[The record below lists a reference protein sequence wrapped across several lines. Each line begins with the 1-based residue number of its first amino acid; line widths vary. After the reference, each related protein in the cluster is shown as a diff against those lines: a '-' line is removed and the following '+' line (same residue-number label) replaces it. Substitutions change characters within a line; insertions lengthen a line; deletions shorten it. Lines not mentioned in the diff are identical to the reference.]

1 MYSHLCCANVNCR
14 RASPALGLCAE
25 LGLQLAWVA
34 ADNDCLYH
42 AVLHDEFQRPGRERE
57 LNKNSSEYLHALLS
71 LRGECAKQLTA
82 SDMRTGSGPLA
93 QQARKEVAKAARHQR
108 MQSSG
113 CPEPPLQPAD
123 YAAGAIDEDRHWDA
137 YHRHIAALK
146 GKWADGEMEGFVLA
160 AKLRRSIA
168 TLHWAP
174 PADGGTGAGGLR
186 ATVCQFH
193 QGMDEDDGEVSI
205 VRLDGTDAQF
215 DMAHPALAPNPD
227 EPDQEPLL
235 LWYNGTNHYWA
246 VRRTSVA
253 RAETGIA
260 RALWLQPGSRF
271 PYREANAASTVAP
284 AAGAPPPEQPPQ
296 EDGQRRSS
304 RTKRKSSRLV
314 SEFARVTLPNAR
326 GQRDQMLQEFAD
338 RHSLHA
344 MSEDEWPL
352 EEIEELARTINGGHG
367 HGRRGRQKRTFE
379 ALQKVVRKQRAEL
392 CAEQRTEFEWSE
404 GACRLCGHCGAKIH
418 PVSTTTKKYR
428 KWGWWK
434 NSSKSSS
441 SGAAPTAEDD
451 DTDEHHEEH
460 QRQRNTLPAVT
471 AADYDDHRI
480 EYIWGGRDLKA
491 VAHLVQPLCLKEI
504 TPAELA
510 VKNSVRDDQDRGIG
524 WAFDENYDEKV
535 VSGMW
540 CCRHGTQV
548 KPKLPDLPPEF
559 VEIFTRLLLVKN
571 KNGEERRPYFD
582 RLSRYVNNQFAFSA
596 LGIDDG
602 EQAQRRQTAETSG
615 EPRQSG
621 FVQTGRTATGNFL
634 YFSLFCP
641 SRQAP

>member
-1 MYSHLCCANVNCR
+1 M
-14 RASPALGLCAE
+14 
-25 LGLQLAWVA
+25 
-34 ADNDCLYH
+34 
-42 AVLHDEFQRPGRERE
+42 
-57 LNKNSSEYLHALLS
+57 
-71 LRGECAKQLTA
+71 
-82 SDMRTGSGPLA
+82 
-93 QQARKEVAKAARHQR
+93 
-108 MQSSG
+108 
-113 CPEPPLQPAD
+113 
-123 YAAGAIDEDRHWDA
+123 
-137 YHRHIAALK
+137 
-146 GKWADGEMEGFVLA
+146 
-160 AKLRRSIA
+160 
-168 TLHWAP
+168 
-174 PADGGTGAGGLR
+174 
-186 ATVCQFH
+186 
-193 QGMDEDDGEVSI
+193 
-205 VRLDGTDAQF
+205 
-215 DMAHPALAPNPD
+215 
-227 EPDQEPLL
+227 
-235 LWYNGTNHYWA
+235 
-246 VRRTSVA
+246 
-253 RAETGIA
+253 
-260 RALWLQPGSRF
+260 
-271 PYREANAASTVAP
+271 
-284 AAGAPPPEQPPQ
+284 
-296 EDGQRRSS
+296 
-304 RTKRKSSRLV
+304 
-314 SEFARVTLPNAR
+314 
-326 GQRDQMLQEFAD
+326 
-338 RHSLHA
+338 
-344 MSEDEWPL
+344 
-352 EEIEELARTINGGHG
+352 
-367 HGRRGRQKRTFE
+367 
-379 ALQKVVRKQRAEL
+379 
-392 CAEQRTEFEWSE
+392 
-404 GACRLCGHCGAKIH
+404 
-418 PVSTTTKKYR
+418 STTTKKYR

-434 NSSKSSS
+434 TSSKSSA

-634 YFSLFCP
+634 SFSSFLP
-641 SRQAP
+641 EPTGPVTARSNPRRLAIRQLQNKGAHLPPRGRRRRCARPPHRRRELVYDRGQ